1 MDTSSGKHILEE
13 PLTFIQNYGNFNSS
27 TGNLVE
33 CVHHID
39 VINTRTLINNMN
51 WALRGL

>member
-1 MDTSSGKHILEE
+1 MGTSSGKRILEE

-33 CVHHID
+33 CVEPYY
-39 VINTRTLINNMN
+39 VINTRTLINNMY